1 MMVAKKGFSMARLK
15 YLLLGTCMLPVLA
28 MTTAFAQDEGNAKA
42 PFKPKAC
49 SEHLTP
55 ATSDIADDLELE
67 PAVRKFLVKLNKN
80 SSPFWELP
88 QPKPQDILTALQNET
103 KVDMS
108 GVNTTEQLLTVDG
121 RDVKLFLMKPDH
133 LEGHPGVILF
143 LHGGV
148 WIVGDFENHKR
159 LLRDIVVESGQP
171 AVFLQYTTLPEA
183 RYPVQMNQ
191 AYAALEWTA
200 KHAEELGADP
210 SRIAVAGNSV
220 GGDMTAAL
228 TLMAKD
234 RKGPKISY
242 QALLWPATDAGVDTC
257 SYERF
262 ANNRFLT
269 RAFMKYGWDLYAPTK
284 AERDNPY
291 VSPLRASLDQ
301 LNGLPPAL
309 VVTDENDV
317 LRDEGEA
324 YAHRLQ
330 DAGVPTVSARY
341 DGTIHDFGLLNAL
354 ADLPTTKAMILQV
367 ANGIRDHI
375 GH

>member
-15 YLLLGTCMLPVLA
+15 YLLLGTCMLPVMA

-49 SEHLTP
+49 SEHVTP

-159 LLRDIVVESGQP
+159 LLRDIVVEVRTAGSFPAIYHPAGGQ
-171 AVFLQYTTLPEA
+171 
-183 RYPVQMNQ
+183 
-191 AYAALEWTA
+191 
-200 KHAEELGADP
+200 
-210 SRIAVAGNSV
+210 
-220 GGDMTAAL
+220 
-228 TLMAKD
+228 
-234 RKGPKISY
+234 
-242 QALLWPATDAGVDTC
+242 
-257 SYERF
+257 
-262 ANNRFLT
+262 
-269 RAFMKYGWDLYAPTK
+269 
-284 AERDNPY
+284 
-291 VSPLRASLDQ
+291 
-301 LNGLPPAL
+301 
-309 VVTDENDV
+309 VT
-317 LRDEGEA
+317 
-324 YAHRLQ
+324 
-330 DAGVPTVSARY
+330 P
-341 DGTIHDFGLLNAL
+341 F
-354 ADLPTTKAMILQV
+354 K
-367 ANGIRDHI
+367 
-375 GH
+375 